1 MKKDDDSQLF
11 FCSGL
16 PYPKPDQTEEMLVES
31 MLKVVDLPAAT
42 VRTAVRLPIKSKTK
56 VRREHTYH
64 RVPPG
69 NSKSGLPN
77 VQAYLDIILNAG

>member
-1 MKKDDDSQLF
+1 MY

-31 MLKVVDLPAAT
+31 MLKVVNLPAAT

-56 VRREHTYH
+56 VRGEDIRH
-64 RVPPG
+64 RDPPSYG
-69 NSKSGLPN
+69 KSELPN
-77 VQAYLDIILNAG
+77 VQTLS